1 MSYKFWGVRPMPMN
15 RSLYPKNWD
24 KIARRVKESS
34 QWRCQECDRPC
45 REQGESIE
53 DFLVRLDDPLFLL
66 DLFEPDDDGE
76 FGYRLMLGR
85 FILTVAHLNH
95 NPSDNSPGNLR
106 ALCSVC
112 HLRHD
117 ASHHARS
124 RKSNRFKRLEKNGQL
139 PIFKD

>member
-1 MSYKFWGVRPMPMN
+1 MPMN

-24 KIARRVKESS
+24 EMARSVKDSS

-45 REQGESIE
+45 RMPDESLMN
-53 DFLVRLDDPLFLL
+53 FFPRLLRDKPDNSRALYKTDDKLSNIS
-66 DLFEPDDDGE
+66 E
-76 FGYRLMLGR
+76 FKPGR
-85 FILTVAHLNH
+85 FVLTVAHLNH
-95 NPSDNSPGNLR
+95 DPSDNSPGNLR

-117 ASHHARS
+117 AAHHARS

-139 PIFKD
+139 TFL